1 MGLCIAGIVG
11 SPRKGENTD
20 VLVEEVLKGCE
31 CAGATISK
39 IYLCDLDIRPC
50 LACKVQD
57 GRGCVH
63 RDGMDAIYQILEE
76 VDGLVLG
83 TPVYYNT
90 VSSHMKLMVDR
101 CYCLAEPVVL
111 PSGKTTYRSAV
122 RKKKKGVVVSV
133 GGSGENAECVL
144 PVFQLWSPEV
154 NLEIVD
160 SVLATH
166 AQLGGAPKDAPEVL
180 QQAFTT
186 GKRLAQLLREEV

>member
-1 MGLCIAGIVG
+1 M
-11 SPRKGENTD
+11 NTD

-31 CAGATISK
+31 HSGATVSK

-50 LACKVQD
+50 QACKVQD

-63 RDGMDAIYQILEE
+63 RDGMDAIFQILEK

-111 PSGKTTYRSAV
+111 SSGKKAYKSAV

-144 PVFQLWSPEV
+144 PVFNLWSPEV

-160 SVLATH
+160 SVLPTH

-180 QQAFTT
+180 QQAFAK
-186 GKRLAQLLREEV
+186 GERLAQLLRMGP